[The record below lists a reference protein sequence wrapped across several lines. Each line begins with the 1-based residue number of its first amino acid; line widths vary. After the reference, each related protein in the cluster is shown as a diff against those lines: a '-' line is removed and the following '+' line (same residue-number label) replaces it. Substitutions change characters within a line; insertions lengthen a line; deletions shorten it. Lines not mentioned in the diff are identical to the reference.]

1 MRVTINGEAWHLE
14 FVTRKELTEQ
24 GRKHGHKRRLDGL
37 CDYDQRTIY
46 IFRGLAGEQ
55 RKDTLMH
62 EYLHAVFPQASEE
75 WVTERGTEMAEYVK
89 RGMEPPDGD

>member
-1 MRVTINGEAWHLE
+1 MRVTINGEAWHLL
-14 FVTRKELTEQ
+14 FVARKDLTEQ
-24 GRKHGHKRRLDGL
+24 GRKHGHKQRLDGL

-46 IFRGLAGEQ
+46 IFRGLTGD
-55 RKDTLMH
+55 RLKDTLMH

-89 RGMEPPDGD
+89 TAMGPTDG

>member
-1 MRVTINGEAWHLE
+1 MRVAINGEAWHLL
-14 FVTRKELTEQ
+14 FVTRKELTKQ
-24 GRKHGHKRRLDGL
+24 GRKHGHKARLNGL

-46 IFRGLAGEQ
+46 VYERLTGDEL
-55 RKDTLMH
+55 RDTLNH

-89 RGMEPPDGD
+89 TAMGPTDG